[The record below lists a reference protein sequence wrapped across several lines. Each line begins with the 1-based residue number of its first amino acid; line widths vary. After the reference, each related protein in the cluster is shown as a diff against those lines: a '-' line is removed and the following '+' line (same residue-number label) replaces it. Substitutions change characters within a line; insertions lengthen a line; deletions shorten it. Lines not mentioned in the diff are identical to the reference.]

1 LADYAW
7 IADVEARHGS
17 GAYPRRPI
25 ALVRGQGARLWDT
38 ERREYIDCASGQGVA
53 LLGHAHPALLQAIQR
68 QVESLIT
75 CPEIFHNEQRARLY
89 EALAGLLPGDLRHF
103 FLCNS
108 GAEAIEGALK
118 AARLFTGRPGIVA
131 MQRGFHGRT
140 LGALSATWDRKYR
153 EPFAPLLPGVTHI
166 PFNNLEAAADAVG
179 PDTAAVLAEAVQ
191 GEGGVRPADPVFL
204 AGLRDLCDERGALL
218 IIDEIQTGLGRTGRW
233 FASQH
238 YGLAPDIMCLGKGLA
253 GGVPMGA
260 VAWRESLGQLP
271 RGSHGSTF
279 GGNPLACSAAIATL
293 NVIEAEGLPARAAS
307 LGEQLLSSLRA
318 LESPLVREVRGLG
331 LMVGIELRQ
340 RVTPVL
346 KGLLSR
352 GVLALPAGPTVL
364 RLLPPLIIG
373 EDDLAT
379 VVTAI
384 DEALQEEAARNA

>member
-1 LADYAW
+1 
-7 IADVEARHGS
+7 
-17 GAYPRRPI
+17 
-25 ALVRGQGARLWDT
+25 
-38 ERREYIDCASGQGVA
+38 
-53 LLGHAHPALLQAIQR
+53 
-68 QVESLIT
+68 
-75 CPEIFHNEQRARLY
+75 
-89 EALAGLLPGDLRHF
+89 
-103 FLCNS
+103 
-108 GAEAIEGALK
+108 
-118 AARLFTGRPGIVA
+118 
-131 MQRGFHGRT
+131 
-140 LGALSATWDRKYR
+140 
-153 EPFAPLLPGVTHI
+153 
-166 PFNNLEAAADAVG
+166 
-179 PDTAAVLAEAVQ
+179 
-191 GEGGVRPADPVFL
+191 
-204 AGLRDLCDERGALL
+204 
-218 IIDEIQTGLGRTGRW
+218 
-233 FASQH
+233 
-238 YGLAPDIMCLGKGLA
+238 MCLGKGLA